1 MFRLSDQR
9 SDEAG
14 SYQAWNKHS
23 RIQKGAPVTHKAVNL
38 SSCIRR
44 GNSERIRCDLET
56 QESSTTL
63 FVNAMKTRTTATTTT
78 TSKLTSKSHNQ
89 VCILYHINWLGSC
102 REQRG
107 IDEKNQPST
116 GCPLDLADTIVHL
129 VIAIKFSFSV
139 ALRRIT
145 ASLQFFSVEFS
156 ASCHLSPLHPP
167 ARLGIR
173 RCGESPEVHDY

>member
-9 SDEAG
+9 SDETW

-23 RIQKGAPVTHKAVNL
+23 RIQKSAPVTHKAVNL
-38 SSCIRR
+38 SSWIRH

-56 QESSTTL
+56 QQSSTAL
-63 FVNAMKTRTTATTTT
+63 ILIAMKTRATATTKT

-89 VCILYHINWLGSC
+89 LCISCVISTGFGSC

-129 VIAIKFSFSV
+129 VIAIKFPFSV
-139 ALRRIT
+139 ALRQVCNSSMLSFR
-145 ASLQFFSVEFS
+145 SLTIY
-156 ASCHLSPLHPP
+156 
-167 ARLGIR
+167 RLFIHR
-173 RCGESPEVHDY
+173 WDWI